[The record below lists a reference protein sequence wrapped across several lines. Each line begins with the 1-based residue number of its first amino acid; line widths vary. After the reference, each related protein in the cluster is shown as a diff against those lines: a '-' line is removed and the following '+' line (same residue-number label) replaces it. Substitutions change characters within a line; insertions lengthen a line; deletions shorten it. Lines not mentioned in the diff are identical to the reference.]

1 MKVISMRGVELDMGR
16 YIAQNEEAVAVGNG
30 KMNAR
35 GDIIGRGG
43 RVIKSRS
50 AISNEYHKSNPRA
63 VRRVSLSNGIDSQ
76 LFAASAPTISP
87 QDAWKQHVEN
97 VQAAHRDANSKAET
111 TEVPVRSK
119 RKIVDAE

>member
-1 MKVISMRGVELDMGR
+1 MKVTSMRGVELDMGR

-43 RVIKSRS
+43 KVIKSRT
-50 AISNEYHKSNPRA
+50 AISNEYHKANPRA
-63 VRRVSLSNGIDSQ
+63 VRRVSLNGIDSQ

-87 QDAWKQHVEN
+87 QDAWKQHVET
-97 VQAAHRDANSKAET
+97 VQAAQRDANKTET
-111 TEVPVRSK
+111 TEAPARPK